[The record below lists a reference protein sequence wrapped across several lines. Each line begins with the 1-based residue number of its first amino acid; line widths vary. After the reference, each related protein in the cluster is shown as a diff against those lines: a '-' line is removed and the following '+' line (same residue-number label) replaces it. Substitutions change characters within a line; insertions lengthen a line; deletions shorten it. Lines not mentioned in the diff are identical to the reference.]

1 MDEGRVDALVCIL
14 QHILGHPIERKMK
27 ARVTSNTSRSAPVA
41 LWLPYIKGILHL
53 YSETIKQDCSLGTHT
68 HCLLLFVLFVRFSA
82 GLFLYLHAL
91 INKAN
96 NKEQFSL
103 AILGV

>member
-1 MDEGRVDALVCIL
+1 MDEGRVDALVSIL
-14 QHILGHPIERKMK
+14 QHILGHPIEREMK

-68 HCLLLFVLFVRFSA
+68 AAFIRVVCAIFSWSLSLFT
-82 GLFLYLHAL
+82 H
-91 INKAN
+91 IN
-96 NKEQFSL
+96 
-103 AILGV
+103 